1 MILTV
6 TFFIFRFY
14 EFTESL
20 DYVVLATPHGLNLLS
35 EADVVE
41 ADVTYPG
48 CSSWPY
54 CLNGVTYN
62 PDSNRFEVVFR
73 VMLNK
78 LTQHAYQ
85 TTFTKVFEIT
95 TNLHA
100 SFDHGKS
107 VECWVVDLSIAQ
119 RNGLSNALQSS
130 ANIRGCGVHYRRNGR
145 KAAVKVF
152 GNDSE
157 SIEIFLKIA
166 YKIPD
171 LATESDVTLAFEI
184 LRGKRSFDDDESQ
197 SFLLQ
202 TVGLTQEQ
210 ASLNNSGWIEF
221 EDWVKW
227 WEKPRTLQ
235 MFSKALTQ
243 MTQADWNRFRS
254 DTNGVES
261 QNKVSQVSTAKF
273 ITVVRAFYTTEKNN
287 IYKSLAASQAI
298 AVGPSLKKRKAINVQ
313 RKSTRMNKRARA
325 TEKSAEADEGD
336 IEEEENPFIG
346 KTILVYTKAK
356 RSRKF
361 NWLSATVELKNR
373 DGSYLVKYSD
383 GSTVLI
389 PNILD
394 KEMVTFPGSLDDKV

>member
-1 MILTV
+1 M
-6 TFFIFRFY
+6 
-14 EFTESL
+14 
-20 DYVVLATPHGLNLLS
+20 
-35 EADVVE
+35 
-41 ADVTYPG
+41 
-48 CSSWPY
+48 
-54 CLNGVTYN
+54 
-62 PDSNRFEVVFR
+62 
-73 VMLNK
+73 
-78 LTQHAYQ
+78 
-85 TTFTKVFEIT
+85 
-95 TNLHA
+95 
-100 SFDHGKS
+100 
-107 VECWVVDLSIAQ
+107 
-119 RNGLSNALQSS
+119 
-130 ANIRGCGVHYRRNGR
+130 
-145 KAAVKVF
+145 
-152 GNDSE
+152 
-157 SIEIFLKIA
+157 KIA

-210 ASLNNSGWIEF
+210 ASLNNSGLIEF
-221 EDWVKW
+221 EDLVKW

-394 KEMVTFPGSLDDKV
+394 KEMVTFPGSMDDKV